1 MHKRLISKLRV
12 ATALLAMLLAGA
24 HAVHAETNKIAKVEF
39 DEANLSDLIM
49 FLREGA
55 SGKARNIIVD
65 PKVNRELRVSLRL
78 YNVTKGV
85 AFAYAAEIGGFDY
98 VEDRHAIRIVPRSS
112 EARVR
117 PFLKRGSPV
126 IARRLSETMMPKV
139 EFEGTDLGQVIED
152 LVEASRG
159 LSSSGQ
165 GINILLGP
173 GVDSSSHVTLK
184 LQNVP
189 FGQVL
194 KYVAEFSSLE
204 MRIDGNAVLLLKRRM
219 IGR

>member
-1 MHKRLISKLRV
+1 
-12 ATALLAMLLAGA
+12 
-24 HAVHAETNKIAKVEF
+24 
-39 DEANLSDLIM
+39 
-49 FLREGA
+49 
-55 SGKARNIIVD
+55 
-65 PKVNRELRVSLRL
+65 
-78 YNVTKGV
+78 
-85 AFAYAAEIGGFDY
+85 
-98 VEDRHAIRIVPRSS
+98 
-112 EARVR
+112 
-117 PFLKRGSPV
+117 
-126 IARRLSETMMPKV
+126 MMPKV